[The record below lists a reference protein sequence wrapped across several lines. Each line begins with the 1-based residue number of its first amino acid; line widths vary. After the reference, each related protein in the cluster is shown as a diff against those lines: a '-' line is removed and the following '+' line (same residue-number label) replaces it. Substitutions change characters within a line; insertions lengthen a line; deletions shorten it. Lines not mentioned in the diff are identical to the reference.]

1 MIAHVVVDLPLE
13 GPFDYLV
20 PREFES
26 SVSVGVRVKVPFGPR
41 TAIGYVISLAA
52 ETKIP
57 RIKSIKAVVDTQP
70 IFDARDMEFARR
82 FCGYYGC
89 FLGEALSLMTR
100 HRRSL
105 SLIETSKD
113 SSMVKLYHCIDGQYA
128 DVLREVMA
136 ASKDHFVVVPDVFAA
151 RSLPKDIPVGLRS
164 SMFEAFARKRTII
177 IMDED
182 NSSFKQEQSPKYEAR
197 QAALMAQVV
206 YGFDL
211 VFISQTPSV
220 ELMHLVR
227 TAQVQYERRGELL
240 PKPSV
245 IDLTNYKFLDK
256 GILSVPVRNM
266 LESNIKNKQRSLVLF
281 NRRGTFSVTRC
292 SQCGY
297 ILKCR
302 RCDSAMS
309 FARASQSFVC
319 RQCQEELKDAGDC
332 PTCGVP
338 SWKSF
343 GMGIEKVQKEI
354 ASLFPATRIAVFERA
369 DEVLPAH
376 WDVLVATSAVLRF
389 KHGLH
394 VVSAAVIDIDS
405 ALNRLD
411 IRSSFNV
418 WSMLHHMMPMTKA
431 LLVQTRNLDHP
442 MVKAFSQQDDQKFY
456 SEELAVRRELDLSP
470 FVHWAAVVFRSRKEK
485 SAQDSAQAVYNQI
498 KSLSADAIKV
508 TDVSPDVP
516 AKLRDQYRF
525 RFMAGGSSVVKV
537 VAAIK
542 EAILRAKRVSGVIIT
557 LDIDS

>member
-26 SVSVGVRVKVPFGPR
+26 SISAGVRVKVPFGPR

-52 ETKIP
+52 ETTIP
-57 RIKSIKAVVDTQP
+57 RIKPIKAVVDSQP

-105 SLIETSKD
+105 PLLEASKE
-113 SSMVKLYHCIDGQYA
+113 SSSVKLYHCIDGKYA

-136 ASKDHFVVVPDVFAA
+136 ASRDHFVIVPDAFAA

-164 SMFEAFARKRTII
+164 SIFEAFSRTRTII
-177 IMDED
+177 IVDED

-197 QAALMAQVV
+197 QAALMARAV

-227 TAQVQYERRGELL
+227 TGQIQYERRGGLL

-281 NRRGTFSVTRC
+281 NRKGTFGVTRC

-354 ASLFPATRIAVFERA
+354 ASLFPIARIAVFERA
-369 DEVLPAH
+369 DEGLPDH

-389 KHGLH
+389 KDSLR
-394 VVSAAVIDIDS
+394 VACAAVIDVDS

-418 WSMLHHMMPMTKA
+418 WSMLHHLMPMA
-431 LLVQTRNLDHP
+431 RGMQVQTRNPDHP
-442 MVKAFSQQDDQKFY
+442 MVRAYSLQDDQKFY
-456 SEELAVRRELDLSP
+456 SEELSVRQELKLPP
-470 FVHWAAVVFRSRKEK
+470 FVHWVSVVFRSRKEK
-485 SAQDSAQAVYNQI
+485 SAQEAAQDVYNQI
-498 KSLSADAIKV
+498 KSSSTSLNV
-508 TDVSPDVP
+508 MDVVPDVP

-525 RFMAGGSSVVKV
+525 RLMIGGSSVEDA
-537 VAAIK
+537 VAAVK
-542 EAILRAKRVSGVIIT
+542 QAVHRAKRASGVIIT
-557 LDIDS
+557 LDIDP